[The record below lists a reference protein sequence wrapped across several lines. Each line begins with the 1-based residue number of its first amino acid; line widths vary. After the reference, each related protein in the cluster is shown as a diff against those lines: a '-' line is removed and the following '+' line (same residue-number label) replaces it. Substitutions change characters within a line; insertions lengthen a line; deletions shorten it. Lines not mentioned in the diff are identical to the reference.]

1 MTLADD
7 RSPRAYERE
16 AEETRRRLSTSL
28 DELASN
34 LTPGRML
41 DEVLSYARAGGGDF
55 LRGLG
60 NAASANPMPTLLIG
74 IGAAMF
80 LTGKGRVDTASGDAG
95 GNGHGVGVLRH
106 AADALRR
113 RNGSGRAAS
122 RGLWRPWLRP
132 AGDHP
137 ASGAASGSG
146 RQ

>member
-16 AEETRRRLSTSL
+16 ADETRRRLSTSL

-60 NAASANPMPTLLIG
+60 NAASANPMPTLS
-74 IGAAMF
+74 
-80 LTGKGRVDTASGDAG
+80 D
-95 GNGHGVGVLRH
+95 RH
-106 AADALRR
+106 RCRDVPDRQRSRR
-113 RNGSGRAAS
+113 RA
-122 RGLWRPWLRP
+122 
-132 AGDHP
+132 
-137 ASGAASGSG
+137 
-146 RQ
+146 